1 MDREDLK
8 EVDKMK
14 FAFMSFTTPEASLK
28 EMLDIAKKYGYD
40 GIEPRAQAKHKHG
53 IEIET
58 NQGERKEIRKIFE
71 ESGLE
76 CACLATSIRYCNTDE
91 DKQAQEIEL
100 TKRFIDLAVDIGCSR
115 LRVFGG
121 MPDRV
126 IPVDEAIKIVGE
138 ALSELKGYAGKNGV
152 YLCLE
157 THDFFS
163 RADAAAPAVRMA
175 NSPYVRINW
184 DIMHPFTKMMTIEE
198 SFAEV
203 KDIIGHCHVHDGTYD
218 KARSPKLTLMGEGEI
233 PHNIALRLLKN
244 SGYTGYLS
252 GEYINAWPP
261 EVVLPHDIE
270 VLKSYL

>member
-1 MDREDLK
+1 
-8 EVDKMK
+8 MK
-14 FAFMSFTTPEASLK
+14 FAFMSFTTPEATLQ

-53 IEIET
+53 IELDASTE
-58 NQGERKEIRKIFE
+58 ERKEIKKRFE
-71 ESGLE
+71 TSGIE

-91 DKQAQEIEL
+91 EKRAEEIAL

-126 IPVDEAIKIVGE
+126 ISVDEAIKIVGE
-138 ALSELKGYAGKNGV
+138 SLSKLKSYAEKNRV
-152 YLCLE
+152 YICLE

-163 RADAAAPAVRMA
+163 RADVAAPAVKMA
-175 NSPYVRINW
+175 DSSYVRINW
-184 DIMHPFTKMMTIEE
+184 DIMHPFTKLMTIEE
-198 SFAEV
+198 AFAEV
-203 KDIIGHCHVHDGTYD
+203 KNIIGHCHVHDGTYD
-218 KARSPKLTLMGEGEI
+218 KARAPKLSLMGEGEI
-233 PHNIALRLLKN
+233 PYNVAVRLLKN
-244 SGYTGYLS
+244 YGYTGYLS
-252 GEYINAWPP
+252 GEYINAWSP